1 MKNIIK
7 CVVLIPLVMVL
18 INSCTPKDPPPNEK
32 MQNEIIESLQG
43 KWTATEVRKDQTV
56 ISDFS
61 NFSLTI
67 SDKSYTTDNGSPVWP
82 SSGTYDFE
90 SAETE
95 DEFVRQ
101 DGRLFTASVN
111 NSSLK
116 ITIVYQEETARGE
129 YGTYEF
135 VLSQ

>member
-7 CVVLIPLVMVL
+7 GVVLIPLVMVL
-18 INSCTPKDPPPNEK
+18 INSCSPNDPNPNEE
-32 MQNEIIESLQG
+32 MQNEVIESLQG
-43 KWTATEVRKDQTV
+43 TWTASEVRKDQTV

-67 SDKSYTTDNGSPVWP
+67 SDKTYTTESGSPVWP
-82 SSGTYDFE
+82 SSGTFDFE

-101 DGRLFTASVN
+101 DGRLFTASID
-111 NSSLK
+111 NSSLR

-135 VLSQ
+135 LMSK

>member
-18 INSCTPKDPPPNEK
+18 INSCTPNDPPPNEE

-43 KWTATEVRKDQTV
+43 TWTATEVRKDQTV

-67 SDKSYTTDNGSPVWP
+67 SDKTYTTDNGSPVWP
-82 SSGTYDFE
+82 SSGTFDFE
-90 SAETE
+90 NIETE
-95 DEFVRQ
+95 NEFVRQ
-101 DGRLFTASVN
+101 DGRLFTASLD
-111 NSSLK
+111 NSSLR

-135 VLSQ
+135 ILE